1 METLQ
6 DTGEFGIDATEKPT
20 MTREQEMRRVEGVPS
35 GRTARL
41 WLRRSV
47 AGVAL
52 GGGLLVLATAM
63 AGNANYSDSYIT
75 KQLSQQRIT
84 FKAAD
89 ALTEA
94 ERSKPCVVANAG
106 KPMLTG
112 KQAECYANDYIGT
125 HIQAIGKG
133 RTYAELEDFRTGV
146 LARIAVAQA
155 NNDPELPKLQAE
167 LAAVTGQRDT
177 LFKAEM
183 LRGTLLTSFG
193 FSTLGEKAGQAA
205 TVSYGA
211 GGLVLA
217 VSLGGLLYSVRG
229 RRAVS

>member
-6 DTGEFGIDATEKPT
+6 DTRTRGVDTTENSTTTAVKA
-20 MTREQEMRRVEGVPS
+20 GS
-35 GRTARL
+35 GRAEPR
-41 WLRRSV
+41 WFRRSL
-47 AGVAL
+47 AGLAL
-52 GGGLLVLATAM
+52 GGGLLTLATAM
-63 AGNANYSDSYIT
+63 AGNANYSDSYIK

-89 ALTEA
+89 LLTEA

-133 RTYAELEDFRTGV
+133 RTYAEVEDFRTGV

-167 LAAVTGQRDT
+167 LAAVNGQREA

-217 VSLGGLLYSVRG
+217 LSLGGFVYGARA
-229 RRAVS
+229 RRR